1 MKLNSSCLNG
11 TELPV
16 ASDVVWLLRSDTK
29 VDLFVQ
35 GVIHLSWNSADVPQL
50 LEHTDVSPGRS
61 QERGLVS
68 RIYSDQD
75 DRNEC
80 F

>member
-35 GVIHLSWNSADVPQL
+35 GVIHLSWSSADVPQL
-50 LEHTDVSPGRS
+50 EHKDVSLGRS

-68 RIYSDQD
+68 CIYSNQD